1 MNTHI
6 RLLTAAG
13 AAVLLGWSAP
23 AHAQRQVNARQA
35 TSATGTM
42 EIHTNGGSL
51 RVIGWN
57 RSEIQVTGTLARD
70 GDRLQLDG
78 GDVMVVGSRGRAGP
92 ATLEVRVPAGKSV
105 EVEASGGAVTVTGV
119 EGNVQ
124 ADNQNGPVTINGSP
138 RNVEVNTTNG
148 PVTVNCATRDV
159 SVHSMNGA
167 ITISGSA
174 SGHIEADALNGGV
187 TISAASPRMEVNTLN
202 GPVRISS
209 ANGQVEVNTV
219 SAPITVAGRRISGSM
234 QTVSGPV
241 VIDGPLAGDLSIDS
255 HSGSVELRLPG
266 STGADL
272 TVTTWNGR
280 FTSAF
285 GEGRRDGGER
295 RLRIGSGGADISIT
309 TFSGPVR
316 LIRR

>member
-23 AHAQRQVNARQA
+23 AQAQRQVNARQA
-35 TSATGTM
+35 TSGSGTM

-57 RSEIQVTGTLARD
+57 RNEIQVTGTLARE

-92 ATLEVRVPAGKSV
+92 ATLEVRVPTGKSV
-105 EVEASGGAVTVTGV
+105 EVQAGGGAVTVTGV

-124 ADNQNGPVTINGSP
+124 ADNQNGPVTINGRP
-138 RNVEVNTTNG
+138 RNVEVSTTNG
-148 PVTVNCATRDV
+148 PVTVDCTTRDV

-167 ITISGSA
+167 ITILGSA
-174 SGHIEADALNGGV
+174 GGHIEADALNGGV
-187 TISAASPRMEVNTLN
+187 TISATSPRMEVNTLN
-202 GPVRISS
+202 GPVRITS
-209 ANGQVEVNTV
+209 ASGQVEVNTV
-219 SAPITVAGRRISGSM
+219 SAPISVAGRRITGSL

-241 VIDGPLAGDLSIDS
+241 VVDGPLSGDLSVDS

-266 STGADL
+266 STDADL

-295 RLRIGSGGADISIT
+295 RLRIGSGGTDITIT